1 MLLPFEGL
9 GVASSWI
16 FNMPKAAN
24 AFDFNTIADVVFTI
38 EYSAIYSDEY
48 RQQVVQ
54 RLNADR
60 SFEGER
66 AFSLRQHFADEWY
79 SLHHPELFDDANR
92 RLRPVLEFKRSDYPP
107 NLIKGSLKLS
117 HLTQYV
123 VRSDGITDEIEVS
136 ELSWERQD
144 GSVVAHANTLT
155 TKNGVLTTR
164 DVPASIWLG
173 VLRNESPVAKLSFKL
188 GGQVAGKPF
197 EQALREGLISDILVA
212 VAIRGD
218 LPLWPERLG

>member
-1 MLLPFEGL
+1 
-9 GVASSWI
+9 
-16 FNMPKAAN
+16 
-24 AFDFNTIADVVFTI
+24 VVFTI

-66 AFSLRQHFADEWY
+66 AFSLRHHFADEWY
-79 SLHHPELFDDANR
+79 SLHHPELFDDANANL
-92 RLRPVLEFKRSDYPP
+92 RLRPVLEFTRSDYPP
-107 NLIKGSLKLS
+107 NLIEGSLKLS
-117 HLTQYV
+117 HLTLYV
-123 VRSDGITDEIEVS
+123 ARSDGTTDEIEVS
-136 ELSWERQD
+136 DLSWERQD
-144 GSVVAHANTLT
+144 RPVVAHPNTLT
-155 TKNGVLTTR
+155 TRNGVLTTR

-173 VLRNESPVAKLSFKL
+173 VLRNESPLGKLSFKL
-188 GGQVAGKPF
+188 GQVAGKPF
-197 EQALREGLISDILVA
+197 EQALREGLITDILVA